1 MTCLVLIR
9 SKLDPVWG
17 SAGVIPDTGRE
28 EVDIEQAGRLGVK
41 HSEAEK
47 KWVYQPDGE
56 DVRECVSIKEAALGL
71 LSFK

>member
-1 MTCLVLIR
+1 MTNNETVLIYLTASR
-9 SKLDPVWG
+9 V
-17 SAGVIPDTGRE
+17 
-28 EVDIEQAGRLGVK
+28 GVK
-41 HSEAEK
+41 FGHTEK

>member
-1 MTCLVLIR
+1 MLA
-9 SKLDPVWG
+9 SKGLHTSGGDDW
-17 SAGVIPDTGRE
+17 SAGVEGELDS
-28 EVDIEQAGRLGVK
+28 EQASRVGVK
-41 HSEAEK
+41 FDQTEK

>member
-1 MTCLVLIR
+1 MLATKGLHT
-9 SKLDPVWG
+9 SGGDDW
-17 SAGVIPDTGRE
+17 SAGVIPDTGRGE
-28 EVDIEQAGRLGVK
+28 LDSEQASRVGVK
-41 HSEAEK
+41 FDQTEK